1 MPTPIELIEKLTPE
15 QRWRLAEK
23 IYASV
28 PGTTFKT
35 WSPAQENARTLW
47 VENQLSRILLFYPTG
62 KGKSKTAL
70 GLLYA
75 EGYREVVVI
84 APLKAHPDWKEDARL
99 LGMNARVETVE
110 KFRRENSLYKKDVPI
125 VADEF
130 HMFGG
135 HTAIGWKKL
144 NRMATKLQAPLIM
157 MSATPNYNDAE
168 RVFCI
173 QSIGRREPNRN
184 YKGWLYSNFET
195 KENPFSP
202 LPYVEKPIH
211 FDNATEMLKAE
222 PYVAYIEDDAVW
234 KTETL
239 KLWAPDSSDFERLG
253 YSRRHHRVVNSLME
267 KYHKGVSLKLIN
279 ERGLIWNEILV
290 GLFMYFAQ
298 HPERKKWLIFCNHK
312 DVANA
317 LYRSVTDKVWLID
330 GDTENHD
337 EVKRE
342 FIRSS
347 HGFLIGT
354 TALATGV
361 DGIDKVCQSMLIL
374 DDVRGDASKRR
385 QLIGRILP
393 RGTDDGVER
402 LVVTAIFE

>member
-1 MPTPIELIEKLTPE
+1 MPTPTDLIAKLTPE

-28 PGTTFKT
+28 PETTFKT
-35 WSPAQENARTLW
+35 WSSAQEEARTRW
-47 VENQLSRILLFYPTG
+47 VENELNRVLLFYPTG

-75 EGYREVVVI
+75 AGYREVVVI

-110 KFRRENSLYKKDVPI
+110 KFRQGNSLYTKDVPI

-144 NRMATKLQAPLIM
+144 NRMATKLQAPLVM

-222 PYVAYIEDDAVW
+222 PYVMYIEDDAVW
-234 KTETL
+234 KTEEL
-239 KLWAPDSSDFERLG
+239 HIKAPDLSDFERLG
-253 YSRRHHRVVNSLME
+253 YSRRHHRVMNSLME
-267 KYHKGVSLKLIN
+267 KYHKSTDLMMIDEEGKVHESIRMAIANMLTDHID
-279 ERGLIWNEILV
+279 R
-290 GLFMYFAQ
+290 
-298 HPERKKWLIFCNHK
+298 RKWLIFCNHK
-312 DVANA
+312 TVANA
-317 LYRSVTDKVWLID
+317 LYRTLRGNVWLID

-337 EVKRE
+337 EVKHE
-342 FIRSS
+342 FIKAS

-393 RGTDDGVER
+393 RGTDDGIDR